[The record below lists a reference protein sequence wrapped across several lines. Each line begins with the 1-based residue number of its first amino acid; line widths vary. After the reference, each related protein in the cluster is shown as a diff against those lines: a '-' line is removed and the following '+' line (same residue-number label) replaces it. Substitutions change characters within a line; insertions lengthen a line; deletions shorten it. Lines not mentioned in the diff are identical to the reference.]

1 MVMKLLNKALIAYV
15 LAATPLAAQTT
26 PTSRPPQPQVPQPS
40 QAAQASP
47 NLITDLNAYQMRDTF
62 QQVLRQYPP
71 SLSEVLRLDP
81 SLLANAAYLAPYPNL
96 AAFLNQHPE
105 IAHNPGFFVGE
116 QRFGFNRSE
125 IRSSSARIF
134 EEMMAGIA
142 AFSAGLI
149 VVGVVIWIFRTVID
163 HRRWLRVSK
172 IQSEV
177 HSKLLDRFTSN
188 QDLLAYVQTP
198 AGKRFLESA
207 PISIDPASR
216 SLTAP
221 LGRIFFS
228 VQAGVVLA
236 LAGIGLSW
244 ISRQLTDQDV
254 TQPLFVVGVLAL
266 AVGLG
271 FVLSAVIAYAL
282 SRRLGLFDQPPL
294 GTTSDN
300 AGVSPPNA

>member
-1 MVMKLLNKALIAYV
+1 LAL
-15 LAATPLAAQTT
+15 
-26 PTSRPPQPQVPQPS
+26 
-40 QAAQASP
+40 
-47 NLITDLNAYQMRDTF
+47 
-62 QQVLRQYPP
+62 
-71 SLSEVLRLDP
+71 
-81 SLLANAAYLAPYPNL
+81 YPNL

-116 QRFGFNRSE
+116 QQYGFNRE
-125 IRSSSARIF
+125 IRSSSTRLF
-134 EEMMAGIA
+134 EEMMAGVA
-142 AFSAGLI
+142 AFAAGLI
-149 VVGVVIWIFRTVID
+149 VQSVVTWVLRTVID

-172 IQSEV
+172 TQNEV

-188 QDLLAYVQTP
+188 QDLLAYIQTP

-216 SLTAP
+216 SLSAP

-228 VQAGVVLA
+228 IQAGVVLA
-236 LAGIGLSW
+236 LAGTGLTG
-244 ISRQLTDQDV
+244 ISRTLTDQEV
-254 TQPLFVVGVLAL
+254 TEPLFVVGVLAL
-266 AVGLG
+266 AVGTG

-282 SRRLGLFDQPPL
+282 SRRLGLFGQTPL

>member
-1 MVMKLLNKALIAYV
+1 
-15 LAATPLAAQTT
+15 
-26 PTSRPPQPQVPQPS
+26 
-40 QAAQASP
+40 
-47 NLITDLNAYQMRDTF
+47 
-62 QQVLRQYPP
+62 
-71 SLSEVLRLDP
+71 
-81 SLLANAAYLAPYPNL
+81 
-96 AAFLNQHPE
+96 
-105 IAHNPGFFVGE
+105 
-116 QRFGFNRSE
+116 
-125 IRSSSARIF
+125 
-134 EEMMAGIA
+134 
-142 AFSAGLI
+142 
-149 VVGVVIWIFRTVID
+149 VID

-282 SRRLGLFDQPPL
+282 SRRLGLFDQTPL
-294 GTTSDN
+294 RTTSDN

>member
-15 LAATPLAAQTT
+15 LAAAPLAAQTAPT
-26 PTSRPPQPQVPQPS
+26 PRPQSQVPQPP
-40 QAAQASP
+40 QAPQASP
-47 NLITDLNAYQMRDTF
+47 NLIADLNAYQTRDSF
-62 QQVLRQYPP
+62 QQMLRQYPP

-81 SLLANAAYLAPYPNL
+81 SLLTNTAYLTPYPNL
-96 AAFLNQHPE
+96 AGFLNQHPE

-116 QRFGFNRSE
+116 QQFRSDRFDRQSN
-125 IRSSSARIF
+125 SSRIF
-134 EEMMAGIA
+134 EEMMAGVA
-142 AFSAGLI
+142 AFASGLI
-149 VVGVVIWIFRTVID
+149 VLSVVIWILRTVID

-207 PISIDPASR
+207 PISIDSPSR

-228 VQAGVVLA
+228 VQAGIVLA

-244 ISRQLTDQDV
+244 ISRRLSDQDV

-266 AVGLG
+266 AVGVG
-271 FVLSAVIAYAL
+271 FVLSAIIAYAL
-282 SRRLGLFDQPPL
+282 SRRLGLFDQTPL

>member
-26 PTSRPPQPQVPQPS
+26 PTSRPPQSQVPQPS
-40 QAAQASP
+40 QPAQASP
-47 NLITDLNAYQMRDTF
+47 NLITDVNAYQMRDNF

-81 SLLANAAYLAPYPNL
+81 SLLTNTAYLAPYPNL

-116 QRFGFNRSE
+116 QQFGFNRSE

-142 AFSAGLI
+142 AFSAGVI
-149 VVGVVIWIFRTVID
+149 VLGVIVWILRTAID

-282 SRRLGLFDQPPL
+282 SRRLGLFDQTPL

>member
-1 MVMKLLNKALIAYV
+1 MVMKLLNKALIAFV

-26 PTSRPPQPQVPQPS
+26 PNPRPQSQVPPQPP
-40 QAAQASP
+40 QASP
-47 NLITDLNAYQMRDTF
+47 NLIADLNAYQTRDSF
-62 QQVLRQYPP
+62 HQMLRQYPP

-81 SLLANAAYLAPYPNL
+81 SLLTNTAYLTPYPNL

-116 QRFGFNRSE
+116 QQFRDRLDSRSD
-125 IRSSSARIF
+125 SSRIF
-134 EEMMAGIA
+134 EEMMAGVA
-142 AFSAGLI
+142 AFAAVLI
-149 VVGVVIWIFRTVID
+149 VLSVIIWVLRTVID

-207 PISIDPASR
+207 PISIDSPSR

-244 ISRQLTDQDV
+244 ISRRLSDQDV

-266 AVGLG
+266 AVGVG

-282 SRRLGLFDQPPL
+282 SRRLGLLDQTPL

>member
-1 MVMKLLNKALIAYV
+1 MVMKPLNKALIAYV
-15 LAATPLAAQTT
+15 LAATPLAAQTA
-26 PTSRPPQPQVPQPS
+26 PTSRPPQSQVPQPS

-47 NLITDLNAYQMRDTF
+47 NLITDVNAYQIRDSF

-81 SLLANAAYLAPYPNL
+81 SLLTNTAYLAPYPNL
-96 AAFLNQHPE
+96 AAFLTQHPE
-105 IAHNPGFFVGE
+105 IAHNPAFFVGE
-116 QRFGFNRSE
+116 QQFGFNRE
-125 IRSSSARIF
+125 VRPSSARIF

-149 VVGVVIWIFRTVID
+149 VIGVVIWILRTVID

-236 LAGIGLSW
+236 LAGIGMSW

-282 SRRLGLFDQPPL
+282 SRRLGLFDQTPL

>member
-1 MVMKLLNKALIAYV
+1 M
-15 LAATPLAAQTT
+15 
-26 PTSRPPQPQVPQPS
+26 
-40 QAAQASP
+40 
-47 NLITDLNAYQMRDTF
+47 
-62 QQVLRQYPP
+62 
-71 SLSEVLRLDP
+71 
-81 SLLANAAYLAPYPNL
+81 
-96 AAFLNQHPE
+96 
-105 IAHNPGFFVGE
+105 GE
-116 QRFGFNRSE
+116 QQFGYNRYE
-125 IRSSSARIF
+125 IRSNSARIF
-134 EEMMAGIA
+134 EEIMAGIA

-149 VVGVVIWIFRTVID
+149 VLGVVIWILRTVID
-163 HRRWLRVSK
+163 HRRWLRVSR

-282 SRRLGLFDQPPL
+282 SRRLGLFDQTPL

>member
-1 MVMKLLNKALIAYV
+1 MVMKLLNKALIAYA

-26 PTSRPPQPQVPQPS
+26 PATRPPQPQQPS
-40 QAAQASP
+40 QPPQAPPASP
-47 NLITDLNAYQMRDTF
+47 NLIADLNAYQTRESF
-62 QQVLRQYPP
+62 QQMLRQYPP

-81 SLLANAAYLAPYPNL
+81 SLLTNPAYLAPYPNL

-116 QRFGFNRSE
+116 QQFRDRFDS
-125 IRSSSARIF
+125 RSSSSRIF
-134 EEMMAGIA
+134 EEMMAGVA
-142 AFSAGLI
+142 AFAAGLI
-149 VVGVVIWIFRTVID
+149 ALSVVIWILRTVID

-228 VQAGVVLA
+228 VQAGIVLA
-236 LAGIGLSW
+236 LAGVGLSW

-266 AVGLG
+266 AVGVG

-282 SRRLGLFDQPPL
+282 SRRLGLFDQTPL